1 MGVGDLAAANM
12 AQPAPVAKPVQ
23 PAQPKDLGLNAQNFT
38 WTELAKRVL
47 AAPGAARPGD
57 MSYGLAKGGVVP
69 EPQATATPQMAPA
82 DLPGIER
89 QDPNEVERLAARF
102 GQQPEGGAGA
112 AGGVSVGSLG
122 GYKARTLSL
131 PEEIERASTQASGA
145 IQAELEAG
153 RRYAQQV
160 TPLQAQESQR
170 VQQRMAA
177 EEGRMGRLVD
187 LGKQQQTLTDEMG
200 KRVESFRVDPN
211 RIFGQGGERAA
222 TTFGIGIASA
232 LSNIGEAM
240 QGKAATNQILSLVQN
255 RIAQDIGLQENDYR
269 RMLQGYEVKRNGLMD
284 AIRQV
289 GDERLGAE
297 ALAKQQGLFYADQLG
312 KIAKQVGLTDAQA
325 ARPLLEAQARILQGL
340 GEQKGRVEQFNV
352 AAQNQQAQFN
362 AQLEAQRRQLEAQL
376 RASSVS
382 YGALDKE
389 DKARVREQLTL
400 AEKQG
405 LYTRGEQTRDMLN
418 QLKANPNVA
427 KEASGVIANV
437 VRSIANEKDIS
448 TIDNIVRNI
457 ALEQLS
463 PEGQTFVRSW
473 QSFVGA
479 RLRALGGTA
488 ITANERALFDM
499 RNYAS
504 PQQMQALIGEESR
517 KVRTEAESLLKSS
530 GTSGAARDW
539 LAYQLKDLYG
549 DVVTPPP
556 PPPAAPGT
564 K

>member
-1 MGVGDLAAANM
+1 MAKPAKKQSSIFDVSAETRRKFSDAFGPGSLLTGALSAAGTAASGLASGRPIAPGVNPQQTPLTK
-12 AQPAPVAKPVQ
+12 QPEAAPVQGVDT
-23 PAQPKDLGLNAQNFT
+23 PARAAMDRN
-38 WTELAKRVL
+38 ELETAADREPE
-47 AAPGAARPGD
+47 APGG
-57 MSYGLAKGGVVP
+57 M
-69 EPQATATPQMAPA
+69 
-82 DLPGIER
+82 
-89 QDPNEVERLAARF
+89 
-102 GQQPEGGAGA
+102 GAGTA
-112 AGGVSVGSLG
+112 PVGSLG

-153 RRYAQQV
+153 RQYAKQV
-160 TPLQAQESQR
+160 TPLQAEESKR

-297 ALAKQQGLFYADQLG
+297 ALAKQQGFFYADQLG

-352 AAQNQQAQFN
+352 AAQNQAAQFN
-362 AQLEAQRRQLEAQL
+362 AQLEAQRRQLEEQRRIANLSRFGLSEYDQKRL
-376 RASSVS
+376 
-382 YGALDKE
+382 GEQLDK
-389 DKARVREQLTL
+389 AN
-400 AEKQG
+400 EKQLVQRSAG
-405 LYTRGEQTRDMLN
+405 LREMKAML
-418 QLKANPNVA
+418 QANPNVA
-427 KEASGVIANV
+427 EATKGVIQAFVNSV
-437 VRSIANEKDIS
+437 AGESQPGVIQSKLAQLAVEN
-448 TIDNIVRNI
+448 
-457 ALEQLS
+457 LS
-463 PEGQTFVRSW
+463 PQDQQFVRAY
-473 QSFVGA
+473 QRYIGG
-479 RLRALGGTA
+479 RLTALGGKA
-488 ITANERALFDM
+488 ITSNEKALFNLA
-499 RNYAS
+499 NYTS
-504 PQQMQALIGEESR
+504 PKQFGALLDEESNG
-517 KVRTEAESLLKSS
+517 VREDALSIWKSS
-530 GTSGAARDW
+530 NLRGDARDI
-539 LAYQLKDLYG
+539 LARDLRGLYQGLVPEPTEK
-549 DVVTPPP
+549 PPEV
-556 PPPAAPGT
+556 

>member
-1 MGVGDLAAANM
+1 M
-12 AQPAPVAKPVQ
+12 AEPRINPYTGRTESRPAPVQKKGFQGPEPGTASRFPGGPVALYDFTQ
-23 PAQPKDLGLNAQNFT
+23 PQVGAAQPPPPTEAAGL
-38 WTELAKRVL
+38 
-47 AAPGAARPGD
+47 PD
-57 MSYGLAKGGVVP
+57 
-69 EPQATATPQMAPA
+69 
-82 DLPGIER
+82 IER
-89 QDPNEVERLAARF
+89 QDPNEVERLVARF
-102 GQQPEGGAGA
+102 GQQPMGGAGA
-112 AGGVSVGSLG
+112 AGGISVGSLG

-131 PEEIERASTQASGA
+131 PEEIQQASTQATGA

-153 RRYAQQV
+153 RRYAQQAA
-160 TPLQAQESQR
+160 PLQAEESKR

-187 LGKQQQTLTDEMG
+187 LGKQQQTLTEDIG

-211 RIFGQGGERAA
+211 RIFGQGADRAA
-222 TTFGIGIASA
+222 TTFGLGLASA

-240 QGKAATNQILSLVQN
+240 QGKGATNQILSLVQN

-297 ALAKQQGLFYADQLG
+297 ALAKQQGYFYADQLG

-437 VRSIANEKDIS
+437 VRNIANEKDL
-448 TIDNIVRNI
+448 TVIDQIVRNV

-473 QSFVGA
+473 QEFIGS

-499 RNYAS
+499 RNYTTPEQFQS
-504 PQQMQALIGEESR
+504 LLGREQR
-517 KVRTEAESLLKSS
+517 RVRTEAESLLKSS

>member
-1 MGVGDLAAANM
+1 M
-12 AQPAPVAKPVQ
+12 AEPRINPYTGRTENRPAPVKKQGFQGPDPGTASRFPGGPVALYDFTQ
-23 PAQPKDLGLNAQNFT
+23 PQVGAAQPPPPTEAAGL
-38 WTELAKRVL
+38 
-47 AAPGAARPGD
+47 PD
-57 MSYGLAKGGVVP
+57 
-69 EPQATATPQMAPA
+69 
-82 DLPGIER
+82 IER

-102 GQQPEGGAGA
+102 GQQPVGGAGA

-122 GYKARTLSL
+122 GYRARTLSL
-131 PEEIERASTQASGA
+131 PEEIQQASTQATGA

-153 RRYAQQV
+153 RRYARQAA
-160 TPLQAQESQR
+160 PLQAQESQR
-170 VQQRMAA
+170 VQQRMAE

-187 LGKQQQTLTDEMG
+187 LGKQQQTLTEEMG

-211 RIFGQGGERAA
+211 RIFGQGAERAA
-222 TTFGIGIASA
+222 TTFGLGLASA

-240 QGKAATNQILSLVQN
+240 QGKGATNQILSLVQN

-297 ALAKQQGLFYADQLG
+297 ALAKQQGFFYADQLG
-312 KIAKQVGLTDAQA
+312 KIAQQVGLKDAQA

-352 AAQNQQAQFN
+352 AAQNQAAQFN

-376 RASSVS
+376 KASSVS

-405 LYTRGEQTRDMLN
+405 LYTRGEQTRDMLK

-427 KEASGVIANV
+427 KEASSVIANV
-437 VRSIANEKDIS
+437 VRNIANEKDP
-448 TIDNIVRNI
+448 TVIDQIVRNV

-463 PEGQTFVRSW
+463 AEGQTFVRSW
-473 QSFVGA
+473 QEFIGS

-499 RNYAS
+499 RNYTTPEQFQS
-504 PQQMQALIGEESR
+504 LIEREQR
-517 KVRTEAESLLKSS
+517 RVRTEAESLLKSS